1 MRYRHTQFGYWS
13 LIAVIILLAVIAY
26 DVYTSGWN
34 SPPYLGILVILI
46 MLGLFINLTIS
57 INDEKIILSYGIGL
71 IKKSFALQ
79 DIVECNQVR
88 NPFYYGWGIRRTP
101 HGWLYNISG
110 LDAIEIVLANGKKY
124 RIGSDEPEKLSS
136 VIKLAICNRGQDRK

>member
-26 DVYTSGWN
+26 DVYTSGWD

-57 INDEKIILSYGIGL
+57 INDEKITLSYGMGL

-79 DIVECNQVR
+79 DIVESYQVR

-110 LDAIEIVLANGKKY
+110 LDAVEIVLANGKKY
-124 RIGSDEPEKLSS
+124 RLGSDEPEKLSS
-136 VIKLAICNRGQDRK
+136 VIKLAICNREKDRK